1 MVNQGT
7 KWPCSIAFCM
17 FTRGYGLLVTLRN
30 GQAQADVLHQDRRGK
45 RVVQHAVHSAARQLL
60 QRAALQGGD

>member
-1 MVNQGT
+1 
-7 KWPCSIAFCM
+7 M

>member
-1 MVNQGT
+1 M
-7 KWPCSIAFCM
+7 AM
-17 FTRGYGLLVTLRN
+17 FNSFVYVYQRLWLVGYPD

-45 RVVQHAVHSAARQLL
+45 RVVQHAVHSATRQLL